1 MNFIIIFLEQNKFI
15 YYLIIKINFFSLYFF
30 NEMFLQFS
38 CEQYDLIY
46 NLKKISSILLF
57 QNSWKVNKISNY
69 TKHENKFLFFFFSC

>member
-69 TKHENKFLFFFFSC
+69 TEHENKFLFFFFSY